1 MSITRRTFVA
11 GSLAAGLLSATGP
24 GALAGPAHV
33 LRRAIPSSGEELPII
48 GLGTNRYGVDAS
60 EAARAPLKKA
70 LARFHEWGGKVV
82 DTAPMYR
89 TSESVLGDLISEQ
102 GIRDDL
108 FIATK
113 TDKPN
118 RDESDAQMH
127 DSLRKLKTDMF
138 DLMQVHNLVGWRDS
152 IPLIK
157 EWKKDG
163 RVRYVG
169 ITTSRARQ
177 YEEMEMIMK
186 QHDLDFIQI
195 NYSIEQ
201 RESAERLLP
210 LAADRGM
217 AVILNRTFG
226 GGRIFG
232 RLGDAALPDW
242 ARDYEITSWAQFL
255 LKYALSHP
263 AVTLAIPGMTKTR
276 HVDDNFGAAHEPMP
290 DAAARREMEK
300 YYESLG

>member
-113 TDKPN
+113 TDKPS

-127 DSLRKLKTDMF
+127 DSLRKHVAMNLTDRRQ
-138 DLMQVHNLVGWRDS
+138 DVDIETVRTLHREGQLASGS
-152 IPLIK
+152 L
-157 EWKKDG
+157 DG
-163 RVRYVG
+163 
-169 ITTSRARQ
+169 A
-177 YEEMEMIMK
+177 
-186 QHDLDFIQI
+186 
-195 NYSIEQ
+195 
-201 RESAERLLP
+201 P
-210 LAADRGM
+210 
-217 AVILNRTFG
+217 
-226 GGRIFG
+226 
-232 RLGDAALPDW
+232 
-242 ARDYEITSWAQFL
+242 
-255 LKYALSHP
+255 
-263 AVTLAIPGMTKTR
+263 
-276 HVDDNFGAAHEPMP
+276 
-290 DAAARREMEK
+290 
-300 YYESLG
+300 